1 MKKLILLF
9 VIVVLAFSFSIAG
22 EADKIGFM
30 LEFQKKLDL
39 SKKQVDKLNQL
50 RVQLKKDVINQQAE
64 LKIMEVDLKELYR
77 EKENNLEKIKQKL
90 SEQYQLKA
98 KMKFSKLE
106 GEVNAIKVL
115 SKEQKNKFG
124 QFMEEWHH
132 KQQMKKKDK
141 HYNIKFMDKDGK
153 VFHIEGTGD
162 VDLEKIKEKH
172 GIEWHG
178 DHTLEEIH
186 ETQHH
191 GESGN
196 VEKKIIIKRKVEKKE
211 ESEKKKK

>member
-1 MKKLILLF
+1 MKKLFLLF
-9 VIVVLAFSFSIAG
+9 VIVVICLSFGFAG
-22 EADKIGFM
+22 ETDKIGFM

-39 SKKQVDKLNQL
+39 SKKQIDKLNQL
-50 RVQLKKDVINQQAE
+50 RVQLKKDVINQKAQ

-77 EKENNLEKIKQKL
+77 DKENNLEKIRQKL

-98 KMKFSKLE
+98 NLKFSNLE
-106 GEVNAIKVL
+106 GEVNAIKIL
-115 SKEQKNKFG
+115 SNEQQKKFG
-124 QFMEEWHH
+124 QFMEERFH
-132 KQQMKKKDK
+132 KQKMQVKDK

-153 VFHIEGTGD
+153 KHHFEGTGD
-162 VDLEKIKEKH
+162 VDLEELKKKH

-186 ETQHH
+186 ENFHH

-196 VEKKIIIKRKVEKKE
+196 VEKKIIIKKESEKKE